1 MTIER
6 AERVGRGIAAV
17 MGAVLLILASLTPT
31 WWGVLGV
38 LPLAIALSGW

>member
-1 MTIER
+1 MNIDR
-6 AERVGRGIAAV
+6 AEWIGRGIAAV
-17 MGAVLLILASLTPT
+17 VGVVVLMVAVITPT